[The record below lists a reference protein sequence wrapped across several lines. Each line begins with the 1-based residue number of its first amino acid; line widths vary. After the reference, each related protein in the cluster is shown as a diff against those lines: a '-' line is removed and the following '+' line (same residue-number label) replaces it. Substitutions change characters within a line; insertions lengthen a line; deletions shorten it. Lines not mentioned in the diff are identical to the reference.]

1 MLSALLSQRNNGAIM
16 TKGIRHSLLT
26 GLLFWAAYTTPAL
39 ALDFQ
44 SPVTRANPNAARKAP
59 PTKLTT
65 EECTGAG
72 GATQASRNCVSGSA
86 CYRADEFHVIHVV
99 CISQK

>member
-1 MLSALLSQRNNGAIM
+1 MPSALANHRNNGAIM

-26 GLLFWAAYTTPAL
+26 ALLVWAAYATPAL
-39 ALDFQ
+39 ALDVQ
-44 SPVTRANPNAARKAP
+44 SPVKRANPDATRKAL

-72 GATQASRNCVSGSA
+72 GTTQPNSGCASGSA

-99 CISQK
+99 CISKK

>member
-1 MLSALLSQRNNGAIM
+1 M
-16 TKGIRHSLLT
+16 TKIIRHSLLT
-26 GLLFWAAYTTPAL
+26 GLLFWAVYATPTL
-39 ALDFQ
+39 ALDVQ
-44 SPVTRANPNAARKAP
+44 SPATRANPDAARKKAL

-65 EECTGAG
+65 EECKGAG
-72 GATQASRNCVSGSA
+72 GATQPNSNCASGSA

>member
-1 MLSALLSQRNNGAIM
+1 MLSALPNQRNNGAIM
-16 TKGIRHSLLT
+16 TKGIRHLLLT
-26 GLLFWAAYTTPAL
+26 GLLFWASYATPAL
-39 ALDFQ
+39 ALDVQ
-44 SPVTRANPNAARKAP
+44 SPATRANPGAARKAL

-72 GATQASRNCVSGSA
+72 GTTQANSGCASGSA

-99 CISQK
+99 

>member
-1 MLSALLSQRNNGAIM
+1 MLSALASHRNNGAIM
-16 TKGIRHSLLT
+16 TKGIRFSLLT
-26 GLLFWAAYTTPAL
+26 GLLFWASCAMPAL
-39 ALDFQ
+39 ALDAQ
-44 SPVTRANPNAARKAP
+44 SPAARANPGARKAL

-72 GATQASRNCVSGSA
+72 GTTQTNRDCASGSA

-99 CISQK
+99 CISKK